1 VNTDKA
7 TVEKV
12 LSCIK
17 KENLIQLVT
26 DLVNIPSPGGREG
39 EVGEYILG
47 WMKQHG
53 LQTVRQVVA
62 ENRINA
68 IGILPGQGKGPSLI
82 FNGHTD
88 TVYSGS
94 EEDAPVL
101 GRGVLKQES
110 IPRLYVKNNRL
121 YGEGVYNDKGNV
133 TAFLIAGQALKAS
146 GAKLRGDV
154 ILTAVVGEI
163 ERAPVGQ
170 YQGPLYEGGGHGT
183 RYMLGHGITADY
195 AIVAESSQGETGQF
209 SLTWALPGAVYLK
222 ISTFGEAKYTPRIDR
237 SKPHNAIENMAPII
251 ESIKSWAR
259 DYEESRRYEFA
270 GGVIIPKV
278 NIGAID
284 GGLPY
289 KPNYSPAICSIY
301 VDVRIPPGIT
311 PHQIKGELDAMLRR
325 QGCDV
330 EITLYR
336 SHRGFEA
343 DYNSIQP
350 LVQAITEGRKHLLGA
365 PPDRIH
371 PHWTN
376 TWNDLNAFL
385 EAGIPTIKCGASPGL
400 QVKGDERM
408 SMDPEDLLTAA
419 RLYAIAALE
428 ICNGPLEE
436 SNPERS
442 RPS

>member
-1 VNTDKA
+1 MRTDRETIERVLA
-7 TVEKV
+7 CIEKEKLV
-12 LSCIK
+12 
-17 KENLIQLVT
+17 QLVM

-39 EVGEYILG
+39 AVGEFILD
-47 WMKQHG
+47 WFKRHR
-53 LQTVRQVVA
+53 LETIRQVVA
-62 ENRINA
+62 EDRINA
-68 IGILPGQGKGPSLI
+68 IGIVPGSGGGPSLI

-88 TVYSGS
+88 TVYAGS

-101 GRGVLKQES
+101 GREVMKPES
-110 IPRLYVKNNRL
+110 QPRAYFKGDRL

-133 TAFLIAGQALKAS
+133 AAFMIAGAAIKAS
-146 GAKLRGDV
+146 GVSLRGDV

-163 ERAPVGQ
+163 ERAPIGQ

-183 RYMLGHGITADY
+183 RYMLGHGVTANY

-237 SKPHNAIENMAPII
+237 SLPHNAIENMAPII
-251 ESIKSWAR
+251 ESIRSWAR
-259 DYEESRRYEFA
+259 DYEKTRRYEFA

-301 VDVRIPPGIT
+301 VDVRIPPGT
-311 PHQIKGELDAMLRR
+311 EPHQIESELESMLRQ
-325 QGCDV
+325 QGFEV
-330 EITLYR
+330 AIIMYR

-343 DYNSIQP
+343 DRDRIEP
-350 LVQAITEGRKHLLGA
+350 LVEAISEARTYLLGS

-376 TWNDLNAFL
+376 TWNDLNSFL
-385 EAGIPTIKCGASPGL
+385 EAGIPAVKCGASPGL

-408 SMDPEDLLTAA
+408 SMDPDDLLIGA

-428 ICNGPLEE
+428 ICNRPLE
-436 SNPERS
+436 SMKKT
-442 RPS
+442 